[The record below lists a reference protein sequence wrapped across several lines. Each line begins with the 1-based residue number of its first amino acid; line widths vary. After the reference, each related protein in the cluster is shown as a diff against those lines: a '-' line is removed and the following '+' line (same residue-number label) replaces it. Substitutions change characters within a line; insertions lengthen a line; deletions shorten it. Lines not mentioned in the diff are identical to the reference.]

1 VSSAIPISLEMV
13 ALRRLPR
20 ETFGVM
26 LSTEPAVAALLG
38 LLLLGE
44 HLSPVQWFAIAC
56 IITASVGCAMT
67 ARQAAPLMDGKVVV

>member
-1 VSSAIPISLEMV
+1 M
-13 ALRRLPR
+13 
-20 ETFGVM
+20 M

-44 HLSPVQWFAIAC
+44 HLSPVQWFAIGC

-67 ARQAAPLMDGKVVV
+67 VRQAVLLQEGGVVA